1 MIKFEESDFYK
12 LIQDFFVNNDKKT
25 FIQFL
30 GEFYNRTQGIID
42 KNIVQDD
49 LIKELLELYFKF
61 NEEGID
67 ENIVREKIDTYIHQL
82 DIDGRLNRT
91 LEHITKKVDT
101 EINEAKTDFTNKFKN
116 FNNDKRV
123 FKPAFGHC
131 VDWSSKTGEG
141 YNWSEEQIKKE
152 IDELIEFGIEELS
165 VTIQTQC
172 RNGNVTLVS
181 DLNLF
186 KTCLDYA
193 KEKGLNTKMIKI
205 HCNEFREE
213 VKKSSNPNNLYNKW
227 CTVVETVTNSFQ
239 GICNYFIPINEGEH
253 IFTDSKHT
261 TFLYNCLLKVKEKGF
276 KCGFSA
282 SSAEQWEMLPSSIK
296 TNCDFVCFN
305 CYPSISLKGLKTSY
319 NDVVNALDEYLLNN
333 FINKFKEEYNKEVF
347 ITEIGCEDRESC
359 LACTYV
365 WDFGNGEIFNNGEV
379 QKIMLKGVFEYLKD
393 NDNLSG
399 IYYWYP
405 FRGNAVKPVI
415 SYYVGGGK

>member
-1 MIKFEESDFYK
+1 MSKFEESNFYK
-12 LIQDFFVNNDKKT
+12 ALQDFFINADKKT
-25 FIQFL
+25 FLQFL
-30 GEFYNRTQGIID
+30 AEFYNRTESILD
-42 KNIVQDD
+42 KNNIQDD
-49 LIKELLELYFKF
+49 LIKELRELYLEF
-61 NEEGID
+61 NEKGID
-67 ENIVREKIDTYIHQL
+67 ENIVREKVNYFLENSLKIK
-82 DIDGRLNRT
+82 DINTKLNKNKI
-91 LEHITKKVDT
+91 EY
-101 EINEAKTDFTNKFKN
+101 TNKINKL
-116 FNNDKRV
+116 NNDKRV
-123 FKPAFGHC
+123 FKPVFGHC
-131 VDWSSKTGEG
+131 VDWSSKTGTG
-141 YNWSEEQIKKE
+141 SNWSEEQIKKE
-152 IDELIEFGIEELS
+152 IDKLIEFGVEELS
-165 VTIQTQC
+165 ITIQTQC

-193 KEKGLNTKMIKI
+193 KEKGLNIKMVKI

-213 VKKSSNPNNLYNKW
+213 VKKSSNPTNLYNEW
-227 CTVVETVTNSFQ
+227 YTVIETVAASFQ
-239 GICNYFIPINEGEH
+239 GICNYFIPINEGEQ
-253 IFTDSKHT
+253 IFTDSKHA

-276 KCGFSA
+276 KCGFSS
-282 SSAEQWEMLPSSIK
+282 SSAEQWELLPSSTK

-305 CYPSISLKGLKTSY
+305 CYPSVSLKGLNTTY
-319 NDVVNALDEYLLNN
+319 EDVVNAFEEYLLNN

-347 ITEIGCEDRESC
+347 ITEIGCEDRESS

-415 SYYVGGGK
+415 NYYVGGVN